1 MACNSLSYTP
11 FDSVLLCLYL
21 CVSFDLLKSVTICLS
36 DTYINMCQ
44 LCNAMFHPL
53 GQVFFKSE
61 GIVFFT
67 FISLL
72 ADFTILYHL
81 TSRMSQRHCIL
92 YYKGLLNKRIVFCCV
107 CAIMLVE
114 FKKYN
119 IVCKS
124 TFFLEKTIILHIVL
138 TIKMQIRFIALSL
151 SPQKCFNNFDPN
163 SKQDR

>member
-1 MACNSLSYTP
+1 MRIYLSIP
-11 FDSVLLCLYL
+11 FGSYLYL
-21 CVSFDLLKSVTICLS
+21 LNLLKSVTICLS

-124 TFFLEKTIILHIVL
+124 TFFLEKTIILHIVF
-138 TIKMQIRFIALSL
+138 TIKLQVRLAVFLFAKKYFICFESTKKQNIWSSASL
-151 SPQKCFNNFDPN
+151 S
-163 SKQDR
+163 S

>member
-1 MACNSLSYTP
+1 MRIYLSIP
-11 FDSVLLCLYL
+11 FGSYLYL
-21 CVSFDLLKSVTICLS
+21 LNLLKSVTICLS

-114 FKKYN
+114 F
-119 IVCKS
+119 
-124 TFFLEKTIILHIVL
+124 
-138 TIKMQIRFIALSL
+138 
-151 SPQKCFNNFDPN
+151 
-163 SKQDR
+163 

>member
-1 MACNSLSYTP
+1 MLCFTHSDKYFLKVK
-11 FDSVLLCLYL
+11 VL
-21 CVSFDLLKSVTICLS
+21 F
-36 DTYINMCQ
+36 
-44 LCNAMFHPL
+44 
-53 GQVFFKSE
+53 
-61 GIVFFT
+61 FFT